1 MKMHKRFSLLILN
14 LNFFLLAIAFKGIVA
29 QDFQVLT
36 PKTLTTGTSLMP
48 VKDYENMNL
57 IITKKEIF
65 TGLNPVKI
73 GEFDEEFP
81 QSTSFAT
88 YNSEYILAAC
98 TNKGLLSYIK
108 INSLPLE
115 EVPLI
120 SYSDFNLTKTDY
132 VCSISYL
139 DPIVYLVHASENR
152 TVNLIQI
159 KMFLDESS
167 LSYNLDITYIKN
179 DTIYF
184 SKGNMLFECE
194 PAKVKRR
201 LTESFLLCL
210 VIEYDQGNYYHV
222 IQPIVPKNTSAIMS
236 YSHTS
241 SKNLLFYKFQKIN
254 DTKIRYLSEG
264 ISKVFNAA
272 HGQNYGIGFENSEN
286 KYLESFLSSENLF
299 FHNNEYIFH
308 ASQSKEQNSNY
319 NLYIT
324 NAASNNSLI
333 LIAINK
339 PLEKVSGFYNKTS
352 DKFIYIYQ
360 YSGTIE
366 YVILQYKCFSNAWHI
381 DTSDNSIV
389 CYDDKLYCQ
398 SNQYYYHTNTRECVL
413 TNCRN
418 GYFRFNF
425 ECYKDN
431 CPAQTTFIPQD
442 NKCESDLNYCY
453 IDEHYKTFCSETQY
467 VDYTLRYEN
476 TKIYFKSCSDSEYFF
491 NVKTYHFQK
500 VCYKECPE
508 NTAKNEANSEWECIY
523 YKNFIDKANDEFVC
537 LNENDVCKNHGNKYS
552 KTDVKECAENKAEC
566 LNEGY
571 KILNTFCYK
580 NCPENTINVGNNCEC
595 QYHYYKE
602 NNELFCFPQEKSC
615 ENIGHPIES
624 NENRCFLSK
633 DDCISNSYKFFNNKC
648 FLNSCPE
655 NTNDDE
661 SDGIC
666 FCSNY
671 YYKDYNTSLYNCLAN
686 NEECESKGYNY
697 KIVDKKQCFDS
708 LEDCRRKGFKT
719 FNNECLE
726 GCPEKTNE
734 KNNDGICHC
743 SHFYFYNT
751 DDHLY
756 DCLAEN
762 EGCEQKHYPK
772 KIDEVKQC
780 FLSLDD
786 CISKKFKVFNGNC
799 YKECPNNTNEK
810 NNNGICLCSFFFYK
824 DFDTETY
831 NCLSENEICSL
842 KGYNYKIDN
851 EKQCFDK
858 LEDCIKKGFKTFN
871 NECYSSCPVNTYEKD
886 DSSICFCSYFY
897 YKDYEI
903 TSYDSYDCLSNNE
916 ECVSKGYNYTIDDKN
931 QCFTS
936 LEDCKRKGFKT
947 FNNECYIDCPENT
960 NEKIMMVFV
969 IVLIFII
976 MICPGEHMIA
986 LQIMKN
992 VYQKDTT
999 IK

>member
-1 MKMHKRFSLLILN
+1 MKVNKRFSLLILN

-222 IQPIVPKNTSAIMS
+222 IQPIVPKNTSAIIS

-272 HGQNYGIGFENSEN
+272 HGQNYGIGFENSES

-299 FHNNEYIFH
+299 YHNNEYIFH

-324 NAASNNSLI
+324 NTASNNNLI

-339 PLEKVSGFYNKTS
+339 PLEKVSGFYDKSS

-366 YVILQYKCFSNAWHI
+366 YFILQYKCFSNVWHI

-431 CPAQTTFIPQD
+431 CPAQTTFISQD

-476 TKIYFKSCSDSEYFF
+476 TKIYFKSCSDSEYF
-491 NVKTYHFQK
+491 
-500 VCYKECPE
+500 
-508 NTAKNEANSEWECIY
+508 
-523 YKNFIDKANDEFVC
+523 
-537 LNENDVCKNHGNKYS
+537 LM
-552 KTDVKECAENKAEC
+552 
-566 LNEGY
+566 L
-571 KILNTFCYK
+571 
-580 NCPENTINVGNNCEC
+580 
-595 QYHYYKE
+595 
-602 NNELFCFPQEKSC
+602 
-615 ENIGHPIES
+615 
-624 NENRCFLSK
+624 
-633 DDCISNSYKFFNNKC
+633 
-648 FLNSCPE
+648 
-655 NTNDDE
+655 
-661 SDGIC
+661 
-666 FCSNY
+666 
-671 YYKDYNTSLYNCLAN
+671 
-686 NEECESKGYNY
+686 
-697 KIVDKKQCFDS
+697 
-708 LEDCRRKGFKT
+708 
-719 FNNECLE
+719 
-726 GCPEKTNE
+726 
-734 KNNDGICHC
+734 
-743 SHFYFYNT
+743 
-751 DDHLY
+751 
-756 DCLAEN
+756 
-762 EGCEQKHYPK
+762 KH
-772 KIDEVKQC
+772 I
-780 FLSLDD
+780 
-786 CISKKFKVFNGNC
+786 ISKKYVI
-799 YKECPNNTNEK
+799 K
-810 NNNGICLCSFFFYK
+810 NVQ
-824 DFDTETY
+824 
-831 NCLSENEICSL
+831 
-842 KGYNYKIDN
+842 KILQKM
-851 EKQCFDK
+851 KQ
-858 LEDCIKKGFKTFN
+858 IQN
-871 NECYSSCPVNTYEKD
+871 VN
-886 DSSICFCSYFY
+886 
-897 YKDYEI
+897 
-903 TSYDSYDCLSNNE
+903 
-916 ECVSKGYNYTIDDKN
+916 V
-931 QCFTS
+931 
-936 LEDCKRKGFKT
+936 
-947 FNNECYIDCPENT
+947 
-960 NEKIMMVFV
+960 
-969 IVLIFII
+969 FII
-976 MICPGEHMIA
+976 KT
-986 LQIMKN
+986 LL
-992 VYQKDTT
+992 
-999 IK
+999 IKQMMNSYV